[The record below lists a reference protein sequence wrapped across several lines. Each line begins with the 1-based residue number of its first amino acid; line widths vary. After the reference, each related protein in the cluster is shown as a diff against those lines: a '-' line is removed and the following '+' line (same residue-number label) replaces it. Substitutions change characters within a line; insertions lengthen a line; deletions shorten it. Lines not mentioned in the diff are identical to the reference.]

1 MQPQAYAY
9 AVVVGRAAIARGA
22 RARAG
27 RYQIPRGIGRSIPRA
42 PPRRIDRSG
51 HQQL

>member
-1 MQPQAYAY
+1 VRM
-9 AVVVGRAAIARGA
+9 R

-27 RYQIPRGIGRSIPRA
+27 RYQQIPRWIGRSIPRA

-51 HQQL
+51 